1 MNPELDPRHVL
12 LAAASVCSGEEAQV
26 QRDSQE
32 RISLCGQVDLKKDS
46 PSPSTTVEGNP
57 GKGHCEDTT
66 GETSD
71 GAGTAASGNGY
82 GLARSQPES
91 AKIARDPPG
100 GQQQRGPPPHR
111 IPPRQ
116 EDRHPRRT
124 ASPHGDLATRPRLGL
139 SEIVPW
145 HDRGRPD
152 MPVTCCYEH
161 ARVSQL
167 N

>member
-1 MNPELDPRHVL
+1 MNPELDPRHVH

-46 PSPSTTVEGNP
+46 PSSSTTVDGNP

-100 GQQQRGPPPHR
+100 GQQQRDPQPHLPPSNRDPDQPAPQR
-111 IPPRQ
+111 TPP
-116 EDRHPRRT
+116 
-124 ASPHGDLATRPRLGL
+124 ADLATRPHLGW
-139 SEIVPW
+139 P
-145 HDRGRPD
+145 DRA
-152 MPVTCCYEH
+152 VQ
-161 ARVSQL
+161 VW
-167 N
+167 